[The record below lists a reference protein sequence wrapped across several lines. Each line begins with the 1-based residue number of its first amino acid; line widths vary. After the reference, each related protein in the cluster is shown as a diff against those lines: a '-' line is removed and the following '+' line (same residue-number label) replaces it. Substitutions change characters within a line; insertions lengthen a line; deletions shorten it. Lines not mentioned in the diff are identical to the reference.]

1 MNINKYA
8 FLDLDGVLNHSNWYN
23 NPERIELKYTLGEL
37 ESDYDPTCISH
48 LNHIIDK
55 VPDVKIVLTST
66 WRLSTSKDLD
76 KYGNY
81 PEGIITALMNAGL
94 KCNIYG
100 STPSV
105 QNRRDVEIMDFIYN
119 DSTNPYVF
127 VILDDDDF
135 YSNSVHSE
143 VLAPRFIQTNYF
155 ESGLTMENANAVIDL
170 LKWQGE

>member
-1 MNINKYA
+1 MNINKYV
-8 FLDLDGVLNHSNWYN
+8 FLDLDGVLNHIDWYD
-23 NPERIELKYTLGEL
+23 NPERIELKYTLGKL
-37 ESDYDPTCISH
+37 ESEFDPICIGH
-48 LNHIIDK
+48 LNYIISK
-55 VPDVKIVLTST
+55 VHNVKIVLTST
-66 WRLSTSKDLD
+66 RRLLTSSDLD
-76 KYGNY
+76 QYGNY

-119 DSTNPYVF
+119 DSTDPYVF

-143 VLAPRFIQTNYF
+143 VLAPRFVQTNYF
-155 ESGLTMENANAVIDL
+155 KSGLTRDNANAVINL
-170 LKWQGE
+170 LKWQED